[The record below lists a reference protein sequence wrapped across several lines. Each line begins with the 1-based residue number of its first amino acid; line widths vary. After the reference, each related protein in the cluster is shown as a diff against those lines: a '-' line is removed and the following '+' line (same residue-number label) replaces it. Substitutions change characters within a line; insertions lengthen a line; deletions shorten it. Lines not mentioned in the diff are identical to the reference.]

1 MHCPGMSTEVCGRG
15 LESRYELRR
24 APALA
29 DLFSRKAIKL
39 CSPWGVTFGG
49 AVIGLVA
56 VLGMVFSLSL
66 LSTQAKFSFFGNRL
80 FIGNSSGGAGSL
92 IDNSG
97 NGRTLGDAQLT
108 NDEDGVICLGF
119 LSTIA
124 GNQGDD
130 LLTGTDGP
138 DVIAGRGGNDT
149 IDGKGRDDFICGG
162 SGDDFVLGGS
172 GDDLMRGFSGD
183 DFMNGGPDRDTM
195 LADEGNDQVIG
206 EDGRD
211 FLSGNIG
218 DDVLIGGDFMLKDER
233 TEVLTGDDVFLGGLG
248 NDVMIGDDGDDGLL
262 AFSGNDFVVGGK
274 GNDYINGFPGD
285 DYMDGGENPEDE
297 CIGGDGADSAAD
309 CELMT
314 EVEMP
319 DGRRFPGLP

>member
-1 MHCPGMSTEVCGRG
+1 MHCPGMSTRVCSLG
-15 LESRYELRR
+15 LESGYKPGST
-24 APALA
+24 PALA
-29 DLFSRKAIKL
+29 DLISRNTIKL
-39 CSPWGVTFGG
+39 CSPRGVTFGG

-56 VLGMVFSLSL
+56 VLGMIFSLSL
-66 LSTQAKFSFFGNRL
+66 PSTQANFSFFGNRL
-80 FIGNSSGGAGSL
+80 FIVSPSGGAGSL

-97 NGRTLGDAQLT
+97 NGRALGDTQLT
-108 NDEDGVICLGF
+108 SDEDGVICLGF
-119 LSTIA
+119 LATIA

-130 LLTGTDGP
+130 VLTGTDGP
-138 DVIAGRGGNDT
+138 DIIAGRGGNDT
-149 IDGKGRDDFICGG
+149 IDGKGGDDFICGG
-162 SGDDFVLGGS
+162 SGDDFVLGGP

-285 DYMDGGENPEDE
+285 DFMDGGENPEDE

-309 CELMT
+309 CELMI